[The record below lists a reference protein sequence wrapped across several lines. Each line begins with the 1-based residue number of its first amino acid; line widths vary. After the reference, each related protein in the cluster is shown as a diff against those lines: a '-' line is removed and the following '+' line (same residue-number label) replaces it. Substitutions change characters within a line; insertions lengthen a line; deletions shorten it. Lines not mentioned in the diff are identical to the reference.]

1 MNRNIVTYFAA
12 IRPTFMLFS
21 QRSEL
26 IQTELYG
33 QWSFGFSGQLPSLL
47 HISICVASCCES
59 RAFGIFRICKTNQR
73 HLVFRFSA
81 LQTTYII
88 LNVSLAYFP
97 TLNQNITQTISFFM
111 CAILYVLQY
120 RKFTNTQ
127 LYNTR
132 HYALI
137 TRATARTKQELTQ
150 IVLSLYL

>member
-1 MNRNIVTYFAA
+1 
-12 IRPTFMLFS
+12 
-21 QRSEL
+21 
-26 IQTELYG
+26 
-33 QWSFGFSGQLPSLL
+33 
-47 HISICVASCCES
+47 
-59 RAFGIFRICKTNQR
+59 
-73 HLVFRFSA
+73 
-81 LQTTYII
+81 
-88 LNVSLAYFP
+88 
-97 TLNQNITQTISFFM
+97 M